1 MLICCNVS
9 LLLCA
14 AAGIVPVKSY
24 DLLRLHAC
32 AITCVGCDLAETFC
46 VGGRYHEYLRNTV
59 IDVRNHGFILSKSNL
74 TRLIFCHLHFQMYY
88 VFIFIQLQ
96 FENICIDIQM

>member
-24 DLLRLHAC
+24 DLLGLHAC

-46 VGGRYHEYLRNTV
+46 VGGRYHEYTRNTV
-59 IDVRNHGFILSKSNL
+59 IDARNHSFILSRPNL
-74 TRLIFCHLHFQMYY
+74 TIWIFRHLQFQMYKSTT
-88 VFIFIQLQ
+88 L
-96 FENICIDIQM
+96 

>member
-9 LLLCA
+9 LLLCV

-24 DLLRLHAC
+24 DLLILHAC

-46 VGGRYHEYLRNTV
+46 VGGRYHEYTRNTV
-59 IDVRNHGFILSKSNL
+59 IDARNNHSFILSKSNL
-74 TRLIFCHLHFQMYY
+74 TILIFCHLQFQILR
-88 VFIFIQLQ
+88 FNSFSFSLKIFV
-96 FENICIDIQM
+96 

>member
-9 LLLCA
+9 LLLCVV

-24 DLLRLHAC
+24 DLLGLHAC

-46 VGGRYHEYLRNTV
+46 VGGRYHEYTRNTV
-59 IDVRNHGFILSKSNL
+59 IDALNNHSFISSKPNL
-74 TRLIFCHLHFQMYY
+74 TISIFCHLQFQIYKSY
-88 VFIFIQLQ
+88 VSIHLASV
-96 FENICIDIQM
+96 

>member
-74 TRLIFCHLHFQMYY
+74 TRLIFCHLHFQIT
-88 VFIFIQLQ
+88 FLFIQLQ